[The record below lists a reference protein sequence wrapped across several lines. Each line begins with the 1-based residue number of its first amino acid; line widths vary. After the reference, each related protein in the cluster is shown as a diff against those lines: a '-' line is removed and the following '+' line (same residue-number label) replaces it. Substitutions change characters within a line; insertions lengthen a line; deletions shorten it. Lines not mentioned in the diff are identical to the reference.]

1 MNINKFINSIEK
13 TTEDELENI
22 VEHIA
27 AQFESEKTAESDEKK
42 TIEQLKIKISEAL
55 TTL

>member
-1 MNINKFINSIEK
+1 MNINKFVNSIEK

-22 VEHIA
+22 VEHIT
-27 AQFESEKTAESDEKK
+27 AQFEFEKTAESDEKK
-42 TIEQLKIKISEAL
+42 TIEQSKIKISEAL